1 MNISQDKSRS
11 SSLLT
16 LMLFLIFAI
25 CIVAV
30 ILGSTGI
37 YERLTKNSAQSEDRR
52 VTAMFV
58 AAKLRQN
65 DKVGCIRLE
74 EIGGADALVFTED
87 LDAGRFCTWIYCHEG
102 WLYEILV
109 SESVVPRPGDGERL
123 IAAESMELELND
135 GLLSIV
141 LTDTQ
146 GQESRQTLMLRSGG
160 TEG

>member
-1 MNISQDKSRS
+1 MNISKNDSRS
-11 SSLLT
+11 SSLLS
-16 LMLFLIFAI
+16 LMLFLVFAI

-58 AAKLRQN
+58 AAKVRQN
-65 DKVGCIRLE
+65 DRRGSIRLE
-74 EIGGADALVFTED
+74 KLGDSDALVLSED

-109 SESVVPRPGDGERL
+109 SESSVPRPGDGEKL
-123 IAAESMELELND
+123 IAAQAMELELTD
-135 GLLSIV
+135 GLLSLH
-141 LTDTQ
+141 LTDMQ
-146 GQESRQTLMLRSGG
+146 GHESSQTLMLRSGG
-160 TEG
+160 PER